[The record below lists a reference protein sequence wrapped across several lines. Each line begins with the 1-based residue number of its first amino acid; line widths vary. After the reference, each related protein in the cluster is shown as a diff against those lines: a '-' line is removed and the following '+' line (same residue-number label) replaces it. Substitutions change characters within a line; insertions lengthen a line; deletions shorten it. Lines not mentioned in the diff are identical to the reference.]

1 MRASAIIRMLLAG
14 AITVLVLYLGHRM
27 MDNKFHKNLR
37 FLVEDT
43 NGAPSRRSEPKLP
56 TYKCGLA
63 EPCPEKHFAF
73 RLLSGAANIV
83 GPKICLEDE
92 IIMSSV
98 KNNVGRGMNMAVV
111 NGMTGE
117 LTTTKSVD
125 LWGGDVNDL
134 IIFLKS
140 IQHGSIVMIAS
151 FDDAASKLN
160 DEARNLL
167 AELGSSYISDL
178 GFRDSW
184 VFVGAKGIRMKSPFE
199 RHIKNNKDTNKYEG
213 WPELIELE
221 GCVPQKV
228 E

>member
-1 MRASAIIRMLLAG
+1 MRTSAMIRMLLAG
-14 AITVLVLYLGHRM
+14 TITVLVLYLGHRM
-27 MDNKFHKNLR
+27 VESRFHKNLR
-37 FLVEDT
+37 FLVDDT
-43 NGAPSRRSEPKLP
+43 VGTPRRSDPKLLG
-56 TYKCGLA
+56 YKCGLA
-63 EPCPEKHFAF
+63 EACPEKHFAF

-83 GPKICLEDE
+83 GPKICLEDQ

-98 KNNVGRGMNMAVV
+98 KNNVGRGMNIAVV

-117 LTTTKSVD
+117 LTITKSVD

-160 DEARNLL
+160 DEARNMLM
-167 AELGSSYISDL
+167 ELGSSFIGNL

-199 RHIKNNKDTNKYEG
+199 RHIKNNKETNKYEG

>member
-1 MRASAIIRMLLAG
+1 VSG
-14 AITVLVLYLGHRM
+14 S
-27 MDNKFHKNLR
+27 LR
-37 FLVEDT
+37 LWGD
-43 NGAPSRRSEPKLP
+43 
-56 TYKCGLA
+56 
-63 EPCPEKHFAF
+63 
-73 RLLSGAANIV
+73 
-83 GPKICLEDE
+83 KICVRDASILYR
-92 IIMSSV
+92 IMSSV
-98 KNNVGRGMNMAVV
+98 KNNVGRGMNIAVV

-117 LTTTKSVD
+117 LTITKSVD

-160 DEARNLL
+160 DEARNMLM
-167 AELGSSYISDL
+167 ELGSSFIGNL

-199 RHIKNNKDTNKYEG
+199 RHIKNNKETNKYEG